1 MGIYVKGLLGAFSGK
16 VGNVIGS
23 NWRSI
28 DYLRSLPKPSSKPA
42 TAKQKAQRAKFALAI
57 EFLSPMREILNIGFN
72 DKSQTKMTAFNNATN
87 DLLFKIEGEY
97 PDFTIPYP
105 KVRFST
111 GSLREAMGVIGET
124 VEGNPSINWKNSGGI
139 LEGLPTD
146 VVYVILYHP
155 EKDDFFVQT
164 APRGAQE
171 CPIDLEEMGTGE
183 FHVWVLV
190 ISEDGTKRSK
200 TRYLET
206 ITV

>member
-16 VGNVIGS
+16 VGSVVGS

-57 EFLSPMREILNIGFN
+57 EFLSPMRDIINIGFN

-87 DLLFKIEGEY
+87 DLLFRIEGEY

-111 GSLREAMGVIGET
+111 GSLRNVMAALSET
-124 VEGNPSINWKNSGGI
+124 VDGDPAISWTNSGGI
-139 LEGLPTD
+139 L
-146 VVYVILYHP
+146 
-155 EKDDFFVQT
+155 
-164 APRGAQE
+164 
-171 CPIDLEEMGTGE
+171 
-183 FHVWVLV
+183 
-190 ISEDGTKRSK
+190 
-200 TRYLET
+200 
-206 ITV
+206 

>member
-1 MGIYVKGLLGAFSGK
+1 
-16 VGNVIGS
+16 
-23 NWRSI
+23 
-28 DYLRSLPKPSSKPA
+28 LRSLPKPSSKPA

-146 VVYVILYHP
+146 
-155 EKDDFFVQT
+155 
-164 APRGAQE
+164 
-171 CPIDLEEMGTGE
+171 
-183 FHVWVLV
+183 
-190 ISEDGTKRSK
+190 
-200 TRYLET
+200 
-206 ITV
+206 